1 MTMIGSDGTSG
12 DSLSGIN
19 LQLRLHQPEI
29 IGSRVEFRFDTSH
42 IFSLFRNNKF
52 WFEYPGLEPEDF
64 VMDDLY
70 NIGIGMLTSQLANLS
85 CPSTLHIDQPIKKGV
100 KLFWTK
106 YHNCEHVEIKSPEQA
121 SDNPEKFYEQRKSK
135 SRLTLGNKIAL
146 LFGGG
151 KDSLSI
157 ASILQDV
164 GLSFGLISL
173 TNPNFGSHSNLEK
186 RREENSFMSIAESQG
201 IEIERIR
208 TNIYIQ
214 LRQNMHTELYTACS
228 VPILRKK
235 GYDSLLFSY
244 EVCHYYT
251 HMDNS
256 IPRIARFRKSRPETN
271 MLVSSHYRENLNL
284 ECNVLNLNYPISE
297 YGAYLILQR
306 RYPDM
311 LPHLLMCEST
321 NERDKKWCL
330 NCTKC
335 AEHVLFNLSVNQKPE
350 IDPNHFFENGP
361 WFVNKIK
368 PKLENM
374 KKGISGN
381 WFPGLTFHGHIDSF
395 QHVIS
400 KINPT
405 IFSSEEARMNFVRF
419 KTVFSMENQK
429 EEHFIQP
436 LANRIQSTNAELVF
450 SKMKEILEIGDSVPQ
465 KYWGVNPVSYDLEFN
480 VFDKEDFESFE
491 LQSNE
496 KKIGLAMNEEAIPT
510 EQSNLSAQ
518 GLNQINHFTMGGHS
532 CLSGK
537 LDPKVQTEVR
547 FSKTFKSLIVGKKIN
562 KLSLSF
568 FTNQAPDKVEIHS
581 PGTNSS
587 PNSIKAGWN
596 NIDLNLVEDQET
608 QRVELTISISAQD
621 GALNILVGNFSVFHS
636 E

>member
-1 MTMIGSDGTSG
+1 MIGSDGTSG

-64 VMDDLY
+64 LMDDLY
-70 NIGIGMLTSQLANLS
+70 NIGIGMLTSQLASLS
-85 CPSTLHIDQPIKKGV
+85 CPSVLHVDQPIKKGV

-135 SRLTLGNKIAL
+135 SRLTLGSKIAL

-164 GLSFGLISL
+164 DLSFGLISL

-201 IEIERIR
+201 IDIERIR

-214 LRQNMHTELYTACS
+214 LRLNMHTELYTACA

-244 EVCHYYT
+244 ELCHYYT
-251 HMDNS
+251 HMNSS

-350 IDPNHFFENGP
+350 IDPNHFFENGA

-368 PKLENM
+368 PNLSNM
-374 KKGISGN
+374 KRGISGN
-381 WFPGLTFHGHIDSF
+381 WLSGATDRLHIDSF
-395 QHVIS
+395 QHVIA
-400 KINPT
+400 KINPACFT
-405 IFSSEEARMNFVRF
+405 SNQARENFIEF
-419 KTVFSMENQK
+419 KEVFSWKNSL
-429 EEHFIQP
+429 EEQFIQP
-436 LANRIQSTNAELVF
+436 VANVIHSTNADLVF
-450 SKMKEILEIGDSVPQ
+450 DKMKEILVTSETVPL
-465 KYWGVNPVSYDLEFN
+465 KHWGTDPVAYDLEFD
-480 VFDKEDFESFE
+480 VFDKEEFESI
-491 LQSNE
+491 QTQPNE
-496 KKIGLAMNEEAIPT
+496 KKVGMMMNEEAIPT
-510 EQSNLSAQ
+510 EHSNLSAQ
-518 GLNQINHFTMGGHS
+518 GLNQINHFTTEGHS
-532 CLSGK
+532 CLSGR
-537 LDPKVQTEVR
+537 LDSKIQTEVR

-562 KLSLSF
+562 KLSFSI
-568 FTNQAPDKVEIHS
+568 FTNQAPDEVEIQS
-581 PGTNSS
+581 LGTTSS

-608 QRVELTISISAQD
+608 QRVELTISIPAQD

>member
-1 MTMIGSDGTSG
+1 MTMVGSDGGPES
-12 DSLSGIN
+12 SLSGTKLHI
-19 LQLRLHQPEI
+19 RLHQPEI
-29 IGSRVEFRFDTSH
+29 IGSRVEFQFDTSH

-64 VMDDLY
+64 LMDDLY
-70 NIGIGMLTSQLANLS
+70 NIGIGMLTSQLASLS
-85 CPSTLHIDQPIKKGV
+85 CPSILQIDEPIKRGV
-100 KLFWTK
+100 KLFWTR
-106 YHNCEHVEIKSPEQA
+106 YHNSDHVEIISPEKA

-164 GLSFGLISL
+164 NLYFGLISL

-201 IEIERIR
+201 IDIERIR

-214 LRQNMHTELYTACS
+214 LRLNMHTELYTACT

-244 EVCHYYT
+244 ELCHYYT
-251 HMDNS
+251 HMDSS

-271 MLVSSHYRENLNL
+271 MLVSSHYKENLNL
-284 ECNVLNLNYPISE
+284 ECNLLNLNYPISE

-335 AEHVLFNLSVNQKPE
+335 AEHVLFNLSVNKVPE
-350 IDPNHFFENGP
+350 IDADLFFENGP

-368 PKLENM
+368 PKLQDRR
-374 KKGISGN
+374 KKTPGN
-381 WFPGLTFHGHIDSF
+381 WFSGLTFYGHIDSF

-400 KINPT
+400 KINPDCFKSD
-405 IFSSEEARMNFVRF
+405 IAKENFIQFQDILAWENKVEED
-419 KTVFSMENQK
+419 
-429 EEHFIQP
+429 FIQP
-436 LANRIQSTNAELVF
+436 LANKIESANAKLVF
-450 SKMKEILEIGDSVPQ
+450 DRMKEILHTNESVQ
-465 KYWGVNPVSYDLEFN
+465 GKHWGISPVSFDLEFD
-480 VFDKEDFESFE
+480 VFDKEEFESFN
-491 LQSNE
+491 LQLNE
-496 KKIGLAMNEEAIPT
+496 KKIGLKMTEEALPT

-518 GLNQINHFTMGGHS
+518 GLSQINHFTMEGYS
-532 CLSGK
+532 CLSGTMNR
-537 LDPKVQTEVR
+537 DEQTEVK
-547 FSKTFKSLIVGKKIN
+547 FSKTFNSLIVGKKIN
-562 KLSLSF
+562 KLSLSI
-568 FTNQAPDKVEIHS
+568 FTDKTAEIVDIRS
-581 PGTNSS
+581 PGASS
-587 PNSIKAGWN
+587 ASKFIEAGWN
-596 NIDLNLVEDQET
+596 NIEVNLVEDKDT
-608 QRVELTISISAQD
+608 QRIEIAISIPPQD
-621 GALNILVGNFSVFHS
+621 GELSILVGNFSVFHS

>member
-1 MTMIGSDGTSG
+1 MIGSDSG
-12 DSLSGIN
+12 SGGSLSGTKLHI
-19 LQLRLHQPEI
+19 RLHQPEI
-29 IGSRVEFRFDTSH
+29 IGSRVEFCFDTNH

-64 VMDDLY
+64 LMDDLY
-70 NIGIGMLTSQLANLS
+70 NLGIGILTSQLASLS
-85 CPSTLHIDQPIKKGV
+85 CPSVLHVDQPIKKGV

-106 YHNCEHVEIKSPEQA
+106 YHNCEHVEIKSPEQE

-135 SRLTLGNKIAL
+135 SRLTLGSKIAL

-164 GLSFGLISL
+164 DLSFGLISL

-201 IEIERIR
+201 IDIERIR

-214 LRQNMHTELYTACS
+214 LRLNMHTELYTACA

-244 EVCHYYT
+244 ELCHYYT
-251 HMDNS
+251 HINGS

-306 RYPDM
+306 RYPEM

-368 PKLENM
+368 SKLGNM
-374 KKGISGN
+374 KKGITGN

-400 KINPT
+400 KINPACFT
-405 IFSSEEARMNFVRF
+405 SNQARENFIEF
-419 KTVFSMENQK
+419 KEVFSWENSL
-429 EEHFIQP
+429 EEQFIQP
-436 LANRIQSTNAELVF
+436 VANVIHSTNADLVF
-450 SKMKEILEIGDSVPQ
+450 DKMKDILVTSGTAPS
-465 KYWGVNPVSYDLEFN
+465 KHWGVDPVSYDLEFD
-480 VFDKEDFESFE
+480 VFDKEEFESFE
-491 LQSNE
+491 LKSNE
-496 KKIGLAMNEEAIPT
+496 KKIGLMINEEAIPT
-510 EQSNLSAQ
+510 EQSSLSAQ
-518 GLNQINHFTMGGHS
+518 GLNQINQFTMWGHS

-547 FSKTFKSLIVGKKIN
+547 FSKSFKSLIVGKKIN
-562 KLSLSF
+562 KLSLSI

-581 PGTNSS
+581 LGTNYS
-587 PNSIKAGWN
+587 PHSFKAGWN

-608 QRVELTISISAQD
+608 QRVELTISIPAQD

>member
-85 CPSTLHIDQPIKKGV
+85 CPSTLHINQPIKKGV

-164 GLSFGLISL
+164 DLSFGLISL

-465 KYWGVNPVSYDLEFN
+465 KYWGVNPVSYDLEFD

-491 LQSNE
+491 LQPNE
-496 KKIGLAMNEEAIPT
+496 KKIGLMMNEEAIPT

>member
-1 MTMIGSDGTSG
+1 MTMIGSDSG
-12 DSLSGIN
+12 PEDGLSGTKLHI
-19 LQLRLHQPEI
+19 RLHQPEI
-29 IGSRVEFRFDTSH
+29 VGSRVEFRFDTSH

-64 VMDDLY
+64 LMDDLY
-70 NIGIGMLTSQLANLS
+70 NLGIGMLTSQLASLS
-85 CPSTLHIDQPIKKGV
+85 CPSILQVDQPIKRGV
-100 KLFWTK
+100 KLFWTR
-106 YHNCEHVEIKSPEQA
+106 YHNCDHVEILSPEKA
-121 SDNPEKFYEQRKSK
+121 EDNPEKFYEQRKSK

-164 GLSFGLISL
+164 DLSFGLISL

-201 IEIERIR
+201 IDIERIR

-214 LRQNMHTELYTACS
+214 LRLNMHTELYTACA

-244 EVCHYYT
+244 ELCHYYT
-251 HMDNS
+251 HMNSS

-368 PKLENM
+368 PNLSNM
-374 KKGISGN
+374 KRGINGN
-381 WFPGLTFHGHIDSF
+381 WLSGATDRLHIDSF
-395 QHVIS
+395 QHVIA

-405 IFSSEEARMNFVRF
+405 CFTSNQARKNFIEF
-419 KTVFSMENQK
+419 KEVFSWENSL
-429 EEHFIQP
+429 EEQFIQP
-436 LANRIQSTNAELVF
+436 VANAIHSTNADLVF
-450 SKMKEILEIGDSVPQ
+450 DKMKDILVTSGTVPS
-465 KYWGVNPVSYDLEFN
+465 KHWGVDPVSYDLEFD
-480 VFDKEDFESFE
+480 VFDKEEFESFE
-491 LQSNE
+491 LKSNE
-496 KKIGLAMNEEAIPT
+496 KKIGLMINEEAIPT

-518 GLNQINHFTMGGHS
+518 GLNQINQFTMEGHS
-532 CLSGK
+532 CLSGE
-537 LDPKVQTEVR
+537 LDSKVQTEVR

-562 KLSLSF
+562 KLSLAI
-568 FTNQAPDKVEIHS
+568 FTDKAAEIVDIRS
-581 PGTNSS
+581 PGATS
-587 PNSIKAGWN
+587 PSNFFEAGWN
-596 NIDLNLVEDQET
+596 NIEVNLDEDKET
-608 QRVELTISISAQD
+608 QRVEIAISIPPQD